1 MSAETPTPVPSGPV
15 PASGEPRP
23 PRPVRPTGPGL
34 DGVLVVAKPAG
45 PTSHDIVAL
54 VRRLAATKRVG
65 HGGTLDPF
73 ATGVL
78 PVFLGRATR
87 LVEFHLG
94 DRKGYRATVC
104 FGASSTTDDL
114 DGELTPIDG
123 PPPGRDAV
131 VAALAAFRGPIS
143 QVPPAFSAIKVEGRR
158 AYVLA
163 RSGESPTLASRD
175 VTIHRLDL
183 VDWDGSDPD
192 RPIGVLEVDC
202 SAGTYVRALA
212 RDLGLALGSAA
223 YLGALTRTASG
234 AFGLEAA
241 HPLETIRAAAA
252 SGPAG
257 LEPLL
262 LPIEAGLDRL
272 PRVRLDRWEVEAVAR
287 GQFVRPAGGLPG
299 SIPAGDP
306 IIAEDETGRVVAVV
320 RIHGARLAP
329 DKVLVDPPPP
339 AARVAPTDQATPGPT
354 AIADPGVPDPA
365 TKRDPVAVPDSDADE
380 RAADADERAA
390 DADERA
396 ADGIG
401 LVEAVLAS
409 ELDPPTALDPDP
421 ASPDEL

>member
-1 MSAETPTPVPSGPV
+1 MRPEATTTTPPPTGALRGSGD
-15 PASGEPRP
+15 PRP
-23 PRPVRPTGPGL
+23 PRSPRPTGPGL

-45 PTSHDIVAL
+45 PTSHDVVAL

-114 DGELTPIDG
+114 DGELTPVDG
-123 PPPGRDAV
+123 PAPDRDAV
-131 VAALAAFRGPIS
+131 VAALGAFRGPIS

-158 AYVLA
+158 AYALA
-163 RSGESPTLASRD
+163 RSGEPPTLASRD
-175 VTIHRLDL
+175 VTIHRLEL

-192 RPIGVLEVDC
+192 RPIGVLEVEC

-212 RDLGLALGSAA
+212 RDLGLAIGSAA

-241 HPLETIRAAAA
+241 HPLETIREAAA

-257 LEPLL
+257 LETLL

-287 GQFVRPAGGLPG
+287 GQFVRPAGGVPG
-299 SIPAGDP
+299 YVPTGDP

-320 RIHGARLAP
+320 RIQGARLAP
-329 DKVLVDPPPP
+329 DKVLVEPPPP
-339 AARVAPTDQATPGPT
+339 SVAVTPADQAAPEPT
-354 AIADPGVPDPA
+354 TTPDP
-365 TKRDPVAVPDSDADE
+365 DAE
-380 RAADADERAA
+380 
-390 DADERA
+390 ERA

-401 LVEAVLAS
+401 QAEAVLAS
-409 ELDPPTALDPDP
+409 ELDPPTSLDPDP